1 MLSKSC
7 LIESMKFINGAYRSM
22 APVVK
27 ETLYVVLNFDGVQ
40 TSNVYEQFLNCPQNF
55 SYGSLKSRSVF
66 YKYMRARA
74 HGIRTSK
81 VQPGAMVSNFHAQ

>member
-40 TSNVYEQFLNCPQNF
+40 TSNVYEQFLNCAQNF
-55 SYGSLKSRSVF
+55 SHGSLKSRSVF
-66 YKYMRARA
+66 YKYMRAEHMGLELQKCNR
-74 HGIRTSK
+74 GLL
-81 VQPGAMVSNFHAQ
+81 